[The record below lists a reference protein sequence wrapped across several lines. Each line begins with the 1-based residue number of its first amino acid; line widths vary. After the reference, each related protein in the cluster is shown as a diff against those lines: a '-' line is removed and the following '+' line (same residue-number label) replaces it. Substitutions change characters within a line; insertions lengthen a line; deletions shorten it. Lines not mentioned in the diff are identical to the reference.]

1 MVLSIVT
8 SLWVPDMSTSI
19 AALGF
24 VALFISNVQ
33 LLWLYVIF
41 APFTTVVD
49 IGQMV
54 QLHHTNGTQVFWI
67 FAVLRTLEMLSKLGG
82 GYYGWQIYTSGNAA
96 EAGYE
101 TMNNPEPH
109 VDHFPPSYA
118 APAQPDGGPQVQP
131 PPGPQNLSPGV

>member
-1 MVLSIVT
+1 MFLSVFT
-8 SLWVPDMSTSI
+8 SLWVPDISTSI

-24 VALFISNVQ
+24 VALFISNIQ
-33 LLWLYVIF
+33 LLWLYVVF
-41 APFTTVVD
+41 APLTTIVD

-54 QLHHTNGTQVFWI
+54 QLNHTSGTQAFW
-67 FAVLRTLEMLSKLGG
+67 FFVLLRTLEMLAKLAGG
-82 GYYGWQIYTSGNAA
+82 FFGWQISSSGNAA

-118 APAQPDGGPQVQP
+118 APAQADPGPQVQP